1 MDLQLDAELRSVL
14 KLVRSSLRTDGI
26 PLENAIREL
35 RSVTES
41 IQNANR
47 LHHTQS
53 LPDEKNGKYASKE
66 EDQFRLK
73 HMLDRL

>member
-1 MDLQLDAELRSVL
+1 MDLQLDSKLRIVL

-35 RSVTES
+35 RRVTES